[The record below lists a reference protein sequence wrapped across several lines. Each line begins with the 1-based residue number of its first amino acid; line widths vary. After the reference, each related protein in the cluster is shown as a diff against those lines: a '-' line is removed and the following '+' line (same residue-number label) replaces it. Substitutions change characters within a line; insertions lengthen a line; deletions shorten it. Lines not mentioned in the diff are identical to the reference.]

1 MANTT
6 SGTTTFDK
14 TFAIDEIIEEAYE
27 RIGMQGVSG
36 NQLRQAR
43 RSLNIMFQEWGNRGL
58 HYWEV
63 ANNSITLVDGQ
74 AEYTMFRSTG
84 DGTSDATAVYG
95 VDDVL
100 EAVYRNSSSV
110 DSPLTKINRST
121 YQALSNKT
129 SKGTPSQY
137 FVQRFID
144 KVTITLYLTPG
155 STEAGNTINY
165 YYVKRIQDVGDYTN
179 ATDVPYRFVPC
190 MASGLAYYLSQKFKP
205 ELTQNMKLLYEDEL
219 QRALAEDGS
228 SSSSYITPK
237 LIIQMSNFS
246 KGKHAQFIS
255 DRSGMAFPYKEMV
268 KEWNGSRVHVS
279 EFEPK
284 QPQLQPKPHGADP
297 QGLPM
302 AKPDRTEPATQNLL
316 PGNPFNITSG
326 STTITVTE
334 PSHGRSTSDTVV
346 FRNVDGSPGG
356 VAFTVF
362 ENSSGF
368 SITVTGTD
376 NYTFQ

>member
-36 NQLRQAR
+36 NQLRLAR

-63 ANNSITLVDGQ
+63 ANNSLTLVDGQ
-74 AEYTMFRSTG
+74 ATYTMFRATS

-100 EAVYRNSSSV
+100 EAAYRNASSV

-121 YQALSNKT
+121 YQGLSNKT
-129 SKGTPSQY
+129 SEGTPTQY

-155 STEAGNTINY
+155 SSQAGHTINY
-165 YYVKRIQDVGDYTN
+165 YYVKRIQDVGGYTN

-190 MASGLAYYLSQKFKP
+190 MASGLAFYLAQKFNP
-205 ELTQNMKLLYEDEL
+205 QLVQQMKLLYEDEL
-219 QRALAEDGS
+219 NRALQEDGS
-228 SSSSYITPK
+228 SSSSFITPK
-237 LIIQMSNFS
+237 T
-246 KGKHAQFIS
+246 
-255 DRSGMAFPYKEMV
+255 YY
-268 KEWNGSRVHVS
+268 
-279 EFEPK
+279 
-284 QPQLQPKPHGADP
+284 
-297 QGLPM
+297 
-302 AKPDRTEPATQNLL
+302 
-316 PGNPFNITSG
+316 PGT
-326 STTITVTE
+326 
-334 PSHGRSTSDTVV
+334 
-346 FRNVDGSPGG
+346 
-356 VAFTVF
+356 
-362 ENSSGF
+362 
-368 SITVTGTD
+368 
-376 NYTFQ
+376 

>member
-14 TFAIDEIIEEAYE
+14 TFVIDEIIEEAYE
-27 RIGMQGVSG
+27 RIGLQSVSG

-63 ANNSITLVDGQ
+63 ANNSITLVANQ

-129 SKGTPSQY
+129 STGTPSQY

-155 STEAGNTINY
+155 SSEAGNTINY

-179 ATDVPYRFVPC
+179 STDVPYRFVPC

-205 ELTQNMKLLYEDEL
+205 ELTQQMKLLYEDEL

-237 LIIQMSNFS
+237 TYY
-246 KGKHAQFIS
+246 
-255 DRSGMAFPYKEMV
+255 P
-268 KEWNGSRVHVS
+268 
-279 EFEPK
+279 
-284 QPQLQPKPHGADP
+284 
-297 QGLPM
+297 
-302 AKPDRTEPATQNLL
+302 
-316 PGNPFNITSG
+316 
-326 STTITVTE
+326 
-334 PSHGRSTSDTVV
+334 
-346 FRNVDGSPGG
+346 NV
-356 VAFTVF
+356 
-362 ENSSGF
+362 
-368 SITVTGTD
+368 
-376 NYTFQ
+376 

>member
-14 TFAIDEIIEEAYE
+14 TFAIDEILEEAYE
-27 RIGMQGVSG
+27 RIGLQNVSG
-36 NQLRQAR
+36 NQLRMAR

-74 AEYTMFRSTG
+74 AEYTMFRSTS

-100 EAVYRNSSSV
+100 EAVYRNASSV
-110 DSPLTKINRST
+110 DTPLEKINRST
-121 YQALSNKT
+121 YQGLSNKT
-129 SKGTPSQY
+129 SEGTPSQY

-155 STEAGNTINY
+155 SSEAGNFLNFY
-165 YYVKRIQDVGDYTN
+165 FVKRIQDVGGYTN

-205 ELTQNMKLLYEDEL
+205 ELTQQMKLLYEDEL

-237 LIIQMSNFS
+237 TYY
-246 KGKHAQFIS
+246 
-255 DRSGMAFPYKEMV
+255 P
-268 KEWNGSRVHVS
+268 
-279 EFEPK
+279 
-284 QPQLQPKPHGADP
+284 
-297 QGLPM
+297 
-302 AKPDRTEPATQNLL
+302 
-316 PGNPFNITSG
+316 
-326 STTITVTE
+326 
-334 PSHGRSTSDTVV
+334 
-346 FRNVDGSPGG
+346 NV
-356 VAFTVF
+356 
-362 ENSSGF
+362 
-368 SITVTGTD
+368 
-376 NYTFQ
+376 